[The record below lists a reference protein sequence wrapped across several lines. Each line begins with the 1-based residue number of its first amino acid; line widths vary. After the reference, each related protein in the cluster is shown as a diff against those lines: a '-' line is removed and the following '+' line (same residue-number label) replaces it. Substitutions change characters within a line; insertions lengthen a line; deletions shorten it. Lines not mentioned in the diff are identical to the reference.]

1 MGDKNETKD
10 LAALSGAALLDHYL
24 TSVQE
29 QLKFV
34 LDGSKTLDKHSK
46 ANLVFDLSKLRT
58 IIGHTSSNKIT
69 SNYLVKKINL
79 LVDQLYCP
87 VEYYPYT
94 LTCIRGVQKA
104 INWAIQGHFSN
115 KEEVQDTSLLSVL
128 QNVRVLKNKNLV
140 SESFMKRI
148 KGDDYD
154 DD

>member
-1 MGDKNETKD
+1 MPNKDETRD

-29 QLKFV
+29 QLKLV
-34 LDGSKTLDKHSK
+34 LEGSTILDKYSK
-46 ANLVFDLSKLRT
+46 AKLGFDLSKLRT
-58 IIGHTSSNKIT
+58 IIGHTSSNKLT
-69 SNYLVKKINL
+69 SNYLVKKINEL
-79 LVDQLYCP
+79 INQFYCT

-94 LTCIRGVQKA
+94 LTCINKVQQA

-128 QNVRVLKNKNLV
+128 QNVRILKSKNLI
-140 SESFMKRI
+140 SDNFMKRI
-148 KGDDYD
+148 KGDDD